1 MDALGLALILV
12 DIQNDF
18 LPGGALAVPE
28 GEAVIPVAN
37 GLIPQFDL
45 VVATKC
51 WHPPNHVSFAVNH
64 PGRQAFE
71 TITID
76 GLQQTLWPVHCV
88 QNTGGAAFAP
98 ALETERIARV
108 FPKGTDPTVDGYS
121 GFFDNARR
129 GSTGLAEFLRER
141 GVTSVVVCGLA
152 TDYCVR
158 ATALDASAEGFDVR
172 VIEEG
177 CRGVN
182 VRAGDVDRALGDMR
196 RAGVVIT
203 HA

>member
-51 WHPPNHVSFAVNH
+51 WHPLNHVSFAVNH

-88 QNTGGAAFAP
+88 RNTGGAAFAP
-98 ALETERIARV
+98 ALETARFARV

-129 GSTGLAEFLRER
+129 RSTGLAEFLRER

-182 VRAGDVDRALGDMR
+182 VHAGDVDRALGDMR